1 VTEKIILSKPAN
13 RLNNNLSKRLPTSMN
28 NITMNKKVN
37 IIEPGDGN
45 GMPSVA
51 STLAH
56 IVIKPPIVKGKRNPF
71 VAQ

>member
-1 VTEKIILSKPAN
+1 
-13 RLNNNLSKRLPTSMN
+13 MN

-56 IVIKPPIVKGKRNPF
+56 IAIKPPIVKGKRNPF
-71 VAQ
+71 VAR